1 MCEYKKW
8 HERIDCDFKNV
19 DLSYFICC
27 PLKWYRFC
35 SYISISLFVLIA
47 FLVFNFTILN
57 QNSNWRKKISIK
69 LKNCQIEKSSN
80 WRVIMIAP
88 MKMVLHHRC
97 NYDSEFHFN
106 YKFTSALVQL
116 SRFVANIWRS
126 LSLVYWMMDAL
137 SDLSSNTAPGR
148 TKRKKKLRKFSRKFD
163 NFDQSTIIF
172 QMSSQLHDYVFISK

>member
-57 QNSNWRKKISIK
+57 QNSNWRNFFRSNWRIVK
-69 LKNCQIEKSSN
+69 LKNHQIEELSWLPQWKWCYTTGVTTTPN
-80 WRVIMIAP
+80 FILITNLRVRLCSW
-88 MKMVLHHRC
+88 V
-97 NYDSEFHFN
+97 
-106 YKFTSALVQL
+106 
-116 SRFVANIWRS
+116 
-126 LSLVYWMMDAL
+126 
-137 SDLSSNTAPGR
+137 DL
-148 TKRKKKLRKFSRKFD
+148 L
-163 NFDQSTIIF
+163 QIF
-172 QMSSQLHDYVFISK
+172 GDHWV